1 MKIVT
6 FGEMLLRLSPNGFK
20 RFRQTDRFETWFGG
34 AEANVAAALAQW
46 GVQSAFVSKM
56 PDHEIGQGAIDSL
69 RKFGVDPSQIV
80 RGGDRIVKGDL

>member
-34 AEANVAAALAQW
+34 AEANVAVALAQW
-46 GVQSAFVSKM
+46 GVQSALWLWYLPQTKVYWFS
-56 PDHEIGQGAIDSL
+56 
-69 RKFGVDPSQIV
+69 SQLPH
-80 RGGDRIVKGDL
+80 RQK